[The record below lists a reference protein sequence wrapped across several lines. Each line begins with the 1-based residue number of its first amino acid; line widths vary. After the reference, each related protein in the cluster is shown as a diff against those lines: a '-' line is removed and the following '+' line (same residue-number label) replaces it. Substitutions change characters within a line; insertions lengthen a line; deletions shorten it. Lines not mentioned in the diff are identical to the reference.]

1 MYLTHLH
8 LKSFRNFED
17 QIFEF
22 GPSFNILVGDN
33 AQGKTNVLEAVSL
46 MCSGASFR
54 TSEWRDMISHGRGV
68 ARTSVRLESDRGN
81 DELVVELVEP
91 RKRFIKNGKNTTP
104 GGFSRLHAVL
114 FAPEE
119 ILLLRTQPGA
129 RRKFIDNFVSA
140 FVPGYKKLVRDYSSV
155 VSQRNK
161 ILSDETLTPIER
173 KLNLLPWNDQLV
185 QLGTKV
191 VVTRHEWTGRIN
203 ETLPSH
209 YGAIAIDDEEA
220 KFRYKPHACEEDA
233 AGDVGAVESSYV
245 EALESRARDEWIRGV
260 TLVGPHR
267 DDLVAHIGS
276 GSVKRFA
283 SQGQHR
289 SFVLALKVA
298 EMEVYRTIT
307 GEEPLLLLDDVASEL
322 DPDRNRRFFDYV
334 RGSRGQVFITT
345 TREAD
350 VKLEPNPHTMRYCI
364 ARGSAKKLSGGTA
377 PTR

>member
-22 GPSFNILVGDN
+22 GRSFNILVGDN
-33 AQGKTNVLEAVSL
+33 AQGKTNVLEAISL
-46 MCSGASFR
+46 LCAGSSFR
-54 TSEWRDMISHGRGV
+54 TSEWRDMIAQGRGAARV
-68 ARTSVRLESDRGN
+68 AARLESERGS
-81 DELVVELVEP
+81 DELVVELGDP
-91 RKRFIKNGKNTTP
+91 RKKFIKNGKNTTP
-104 GGFSRLHAVL
+104 GGFAGLHAVL

-129 RRKFIDNFVSA
+129 RRKFIDTFVSS

-161 ILSDETLTPIER
+161 ILSDDALTPIER
-173 KLNLLPWNDQLV
+173 KTNLLPWNEQLI
-185 QLGTKV
+185 QLGTRV
-191 VVTRHEWTGRIN
+191 VVTRNEWISKIN

-209 YGAIAIDDEEA
+209 YGEIAVDDGEA
-220 KFRYKPHACEEDA
+220 RFHYKPHSCEAGVASDA
-233 AGDVGAVESSYV
+233 QAVKGSYE
-245 EALESRARDEWIRGV
+245 EALENRARDEWIRGV

-276 GSVKRFA
+276 GPVKRFA

-298 EMEVYRTIT
+298 EMEVYRSIA

-322 DPDRNRRFFDYV
+322 DPNRNRRFFDYV

-345 TREAD
+345 TQESD
-350 VKLEPNPHTMRYCI
+350 VKLTPNALTIRYGVE
-364 ARGSAKKLSGGTA
+364 RGSAKRLTQGPIES
-377 PTR
+377 R